1 MFYGRSQ
8 DIPPQVR
15 RLTGIVEMLAGLD
28 GVRSNLVAEIREQI
42 QRGEY
47 LTEEKLDEAIHRLL
61 CEILTEEERVS

>member
-15 RLTGIVEMLAGLD
+15 RLTGIVEMLAGLE

>member
-15 RLTGIVEMLAGLD
+15 RLTGIVEMLAGLE
-28 GVRSNLVAEIREQI
+28 GVRGNLVAEIREQI

>member
-15 RLTGIVEMLAGLD
+15 RLTGLAEMLAGLD
-28 GVRSNLVAEIREQI
+28 GVRSDLVAEIRERI

>member
-15 RLTGIVEMLAGLD
+15 RLTGIVEMLAGLE

-61 CEILTEEERVS
+61 CEFLTEEERVS

>member
-15 RLTGIVEMLAGLD
+15 RLTGIVEMLAGLE
-28 GVRSNLVAEIREQI
+28 GVRGNLVAEIREQI

-61 CEILTEEERVS
+61 CEILTEEKRVS